1 MWNIGVG
8 PIELALFVLVL
19 VSLAVF
25 RGRLRRW
32 IAMTLPFLALA
43 IVLTPADPASALI
56 VALPLIVAFSV
67 GIFAASYVRPQE
79 GVTG

>member
-8 PIELALFVLVL
+8 PVELALFALIL
-19 VSLAVF
+19 LSLAVF

-32 IAMTLPFLALA
+32 IAATLPFLALA
-43 IVLTPADPASALI
+43 IVLTPADPASAML
-56 VALPLIVAFSV
+56 VALPLIVAFTV
-67 GIFAASYVRPQE
+67 GVFAASYVRPQD

>member
-8 PIELALFVLVL
+8 PVELVLFVLIL

-32 IAMTLPFLALA
+32 IAATLPFLALA
-43 IVLTPADPASALI
+43 IVLTPADPASAVL
-56 VALPLIVAFSV
+56 VALPLIVAFAV
-67 GIFAASYVRPQE
+67 GVFAASYVRPQDR
-79 GVTG
+79 VTG

>member
-1 MWNIGVG
+1 MWSIGVG
-8 PIELALFVLVL
+8 PVELAIFVLIL

-32 IAMTLPFLALA
+32 IAATLPFLALA
-43 IVLTPADPASALI
+43 IVLTPADPASALL
-56 VALPLIVAFSV
+56 VALPLIFAFAV
-67 GIFAASYVRPQE
+67 GVFGASYVRPQD